1 MRSKTK
7 MDADILV
14 GGQAVLEGVMMRTP
28 NAVAVAVRREDGEIV
43 VRREMVPRWTD
54 RFPIL
59 KLPLIRGTAI
69 LVQSLILGI
78 GSLNFSAEVAMEAEA
93 RKEEESPER
102 PGKKK
107 KDPAKSNRLA
117 LAVSLLFS
125 LAGGLA
131 LFVFVPYW
139 LSGLIVGALYPATS
153 GGSSVDEN
161 WLVFNL
167 IDGAIRV
174 VIFIGY
180 ILAISLMKDIR
191 RVFQYHGAEHK
202 VVHMWEARDEFSVAN
217 AAKYTTLHP
226 RCGTSFLMFVLV
238 VSIIVFTLFKF
249 DWWVLKVVSRVFLL
263 PLIAGISYEL
273 IRLSAKFPRNAVCR
287 FIMQPGLLMQ
297 KITTQPPSDDML
309 EVSLRALQEALHIE
323 EQVKKNGAG
332 VTVEA
337 A

>member
-1 MRSKTK
+1 MSSKEK

-28 NAVAVAVRREDGEIV
+28 NAVAVAVRQEDGEIV
-43 VRREMVPRWTD
+43 VRKEMVPRWID
-54 RFPIL
+54 LYPLL

-78 GSLNFSAEVAMEAEA
+78 RSLNFSAEVAMEAEA
-93 RKEEESPER
+93 RKEEESTD
-102 PGKKK
+102 GKNKEKK
-107 KDPAKSNRLA
+107 KDTSTSNRLA
-117 LAVSLLFS
+117 LVASLLFS

-139 LSGLIVGALYPATS
+139 LSGIIVGALYPASS

-174 VIFIGY
+174 IIFIGY

-202 VVHMWEARDEFSVAN
+202 VVHMWEAKETFSVEN

-273 IRLSAKFPRNAVCR
+273 IRLSAKFPRNAVCK

-309 EVSLRALQEALHIE
+309 EVSLRALQEALSIE
-323 EQVKKNGAG
+323 EQVKKNA
-332 VTVEA
+332 VAVEA